1 MSVNLRD
8 RLVIVR
14 VLPQQIGALDGVT
27 HLDLQHLRDAEHH
40 RYDQRDSAETRASTV
55 AQSTNCTK
63 QSIDH
68 TVATTGLP
76 VGPQNLLHIF
86 GLRKERENNG
96 RQKHIGGKQNQRP
109 EPAEKRE
116 TLHGRNRRNHDQE

>member
-8 RLVIVR
+8 RLVVVR

-27 HLDLQHLRDAEHH
+27 HLDLQDLREAEHH
-40 RYDQRDSAETRASTV
+40 RYGQRDGAETRASTV
-55 AQSTNCTK
+55 AQSTNCTE

-68 TVATTGLP
+68 TVATAGLT

-86 GLRKERENNG
+86 GLGEERENNG
-96 RQKHIGGKQNQRP
+96 
-109 EPAEKRE
+109 
-116 TLHGRNRRNHDQE
+116 